1 MKKMVTLMINQL
13 QNITFSSI
21 WHHCRHDKA
30 RIQSAD
36 AAVFKTEN
44 IQLG

>member
-13 QNITFSSI
+13 QNMKFSSI

-36 AAVFKTEN
+36 APVFDMEN
-44 IQLG
+44 IQIC